1 MPTGSRRSE
10 IVFGLTATNNFGMHR
25 PFPVADFFS
34 LQVGLFGFIW
44 VYFTNFP
51 GSFRRGTRA
60 RSLRQKPPFRRQPD
74 QAPPRAR
81 TFVLPAHGPRFRFH
95 LHAHHYKREPWTL
108 TVHGLKCLKV
118 YFIDH
123 QRLAKISFFSP
134 IKI

>member
-1 MPTGSRRSE
+1 MTGKVWTFGDDVNIRMLHTPGHTGDHVCLFDAEAKLLLSGDHVLPTITPHVPGLSPLADPLGSYLE
-10 IVFGLTATNNFGMHR
+10 
-25 PFPVADFFS
+25 S
-34 LQVGLFGFIW
+34 LQGL
-44 VYFTNFP
+44 
-51 GSFRRGTRA
+51 RRLGEV
-60 RSLRQKPPFRRQPD
+60 SL
-74 QAPPRAR
+74 
-81 TFVLPAHGPRFRFH
+81 VLPAHGPRFRFR